1 MNNDVRKILNSLK
14 ILSVDMINNANSGH
28 PGIAL
33 GAAPIIYSLY
43 ANHLKINPNDP
54 NWVNRDRFILSAGH
68 GSALLYAT
76 LYMAGYKITLDD
88 LVNFRKLNSIVP
100 GHPEYGLTP
109 GVDIST
115 GPLGQGFASAV
126 GIALAERYIGS
137 VIEENLSK
145 QQIINYNTYVLCS
158 DGDLME
164 GVAYEAAS
172 LAGIHGLGKLIVLY
186 DSNDVT
192 LDASTKNT
200 FREDI
205 VRRFN
210 SMGWHVDYVK
220 EGADVKEIDKAIN
233 RAKKITN
240 KPSLIEIKTVLGRGT
255 YNEGKSIVHGKPLT
269 KDDTDNLRRNL
280 EITTNP
286 FEVEKEVLEDFRKT
300 ITKRTEKNYQS
311 WQQYYEKYRNI
322 VETDIQKNTTFL
334 DKKDI
339 IANFE
344 SQNFK
349 IQDNYFEELRE
360 SNSKIMNLISSR
372 TKYFL
377 GGSADLSSSC
387 KTNLYKELEMSKQN
401 PQGRNISFGVRE
413 HAMGAIM
420 NGMAL
425 SGLNVFGSTMLA
437 FADYLKPALR
447 MACLMN
453 LPTTYIFTHDAI
465 SIGQDG
471 PTHQPIE
478 QLTMLRTI
486 PNLKVF
492 RPADIREVVGTWD
505 YILKNKQP
513 SALVISKEPI
523 KIIPG
528 SNSEKVK
535 YGAYI
540 VDGEEG
546 PLQAVII
553 ATGSE
558 VSLVTNIKT
567 EIKTTYPGLRIVSM
581 PSLELFLN
589 QSSEYQT
596 SIIPPQAKVIVVEA
610 GSTLIWHR
618 LTTNDFI
625 IGLDQFG
632 KSGRSEEVKQFF
644 KFDFIQVKERII
656 AMLKK

>member
-1 MNNDVRKILNSLK
+1 MNEEIKRALNSLK

-54 NWVNRDRFILSAGH
+54 NWINRDRFVLSAGH

-88 LVNFRKLNSIVP
+88 LVNFRKIGSIVP
-100 GHPEYGLTP
+100 GHPEYGVTP
-109 GVDIST
+109 GVDMST
-115 GPLGQGFASAV
+115 GPLGQGLAAAV
-126 GIALAERYIGS
+126 GMALAERYIS
-137 VIEENLSK
+137 SIVEEGLSR
-145 QQIINYNTYVLCS
+145 QQVINYYTYVLCS

-172 LAGIHGLGKLIVLY
+172 FAGIQGLGKLIVLY

-200 FREDI
+200 FRDDMI
-205 VRRFN
+205 KRFD
-210 SMGWHVDYVK
+210 SIGWHVDYVK
-220 EGADVKEIDKAIN
+220 DGNDIKEIDKAIL
-233 RAKKITN
+233 RAKKVTN
-240 KPSLIEIKTVLGRGT
+240 KPSIIEIKTVLGRGS

-269 KDDTDNLRRNL
+269 KDDTDNLRKNL
-280 EITTNP
+280 GITTAP
-286 FEVEKEVLEDFRKT
+286 FEVDKDALEFFRKAVSNRND
-300 ITKRTEKNYQS
+300 KGYQD
-311 WQQYYEKYRNI
+311 WQVYYEKYRNI
-322 VETDIQKNTTFL
+322 VETDIQKNSTFL

-360 SNSKIMNLISSR
+360 SNSKIMNLISDR

-401 PQGRNISFGVRE
+401 PQGRNIFFGIRE
-413 HAMGAIM
+413 HAMGAII

-425 SGLNVFGSTMLA
+425 SGLNVFGSTFLT
-437 FADYLKPALR
+437 FADYLKPAIR

-453 LPTTYIFTHDAI
+453 IPTTYIFTHDSV

-478 QLTMLRTI
+478 QLTMLRAT
-486 PNLKVF
+486 PNLTVF
-492 RPADIREVVGTWD
+492 RPADIREIIGTWD
-505 YILKNKQP
+505 YILKAKKP
-513 SALVISKEPI
+513 SALVISKDPI

-528 SNSEKVK
+528 SNSESVRN
-535 YGAYI
+535 GAYI
-540 VDGEEG
+540 IDHEVD
-546 PLQAVII
+546 PLTAVII

-558 VSLVTNIKT
+558 VSMVTNIKS
-567 EIKTTYPGLRIVSM
+567 EIKATYPGIRIVSM
-581 PSLELFLN
+581 TSMELFLI
-589 QSSEYQT
+589 QPIEYQKL
-596 SIIPPQAKVIVVEA
+596 IIPDGVKVIVVEA
-610 GSTLIWHR
+610 GSTLMWNR
-618 LTTNDFI
+618 FARPEAI
-625 IGLDQFG
+625 IGIDGFG
-632 KSGRSEEVKQFF
+632 VSGRSEEVRQKL
-644 KFDFIQVKERII
+644 KFDYTYIKDRII
-656 AMLKK
+656 ELIK

>member
-1 MNNDVRKILNSLK
+1 MNEEIKRALNSLK

-54 NWVNRDRFILSAGH
+54 NWINRDRFVLSAGH

-88 LVNFRKLNSIVP
+88 LVNFRKIGSIVP
-100 GHPEYGLTP
+100 GHPEYGVTP
-109 GVDIST
+109 GVDMST
-115 GPLGQGFASAV
+115 GPLGQGLAAAV
-126 GIALAERYIGS
+126 GMALAERYIS
-137 VIEENLSK
+137 SIVEEGLSR
-145 QQIINYNTYVLCS
+145 QQVINYYTYVLCS

-172 LAGIHGLGKLIVLY
+172 FAGIQGLGKLIVLY

-200 FREDI
+200 FRDDMI
-205 VRRFN
+205 KRFD
-210 SMGWHVDYVK
+210 SIGWHVDYVK
-220 EGADVKEIDKAIN
+220 DGNDIKEIDKAIL
-233 RAKKITN
+233 RAKKVTN
-240 KPSLIEIKTVLGRGT
+240 KPSIIEIKTVLGRGS

-269 KDDTDNLRRNL
+269 KDDTDNLRKNL
-280 EITTNP
+280 GITTAP
-286 FEVEKEVLEDFRKT
+286 FEVDKDALEFFRKAVSNRND
-300 ITKRTEKNYQS
+300 KGYQD
-311 WQQYYEKYRNI
+311 WQVYYEKYRNI
-322 VETDIQKNTTFL
+322 VETDIQKNSTFL

-360 SNSKIMNLISSR
+360 SNSKIMNLISDR

-401 PQGRNISFGVRE
+401 PQGRNIFFGIRE
-413 HAMGAIM
+413 HAMGAII

-425 SGLNVFGSTMLA
+425 SGLNVFGSTFLT
-437 FADYLKPALR
+437 FADYLKPAIR

-453 LPTTYIFTHDAI
+453 IPTTYIFTHDSV

-478 QLTMLRTI
+478 QLTMLRAT
-486 PNLKVF
+486 PNLTVF
-492 RPADIREVVGTWD
+492 RPADIREIIGTWD
-505 YILKNKQP
+505 YILKAKKP
-513 SALVISKEPI
+513 SALVISKDPI

-528 SNSEKVK
+528 SNSESVRN
-535 YGAYI
+535 GAYI
-540 VDGEEG
+540 IDHEVD
-546 PLQAVII
+546 PLTAVII

-558 VSLVTNIKT
+558 VSMVTNIKS
-567 EIKTTYPGLRIVSM
+567 EIKATYPGIRIVSM
-581 PSLELFLN
+581 TSMELFLI
-589 QSSEYQT
+589 QPIEYQKL
-596 SIIPPQAKVIVVEA
+596 IIPDGVKVIVVEA
-610 GSTLIWHR
+610 GSTLMWNR
-618 LTTNDFI
+618 FASPEAI
-625 IGLDQFG
+625 IGIDGFG
-632 KSGRSEEVKQFF
+632 VSGRSEEVRQKL
-644 KFDFIQVKERII
+644 KFDYTYIKDRII
-656 AMLKK
+656 ELIK